1 VGDSP
6 WRSNAAGASKPL
18 QHNQASLWQRL
29 YDAAALAPHKASQIA
44 AEIAHLLDIESPEE
58 ARFAGLLDLISSS
71 EKGGEAVSCDEQ
83 AAADLLGNAR
93 RLIGRHR
100 AREVQAELA
109 RMRQAGQI
117 SEQEY
122 VAQLLR
128 VAK

>member
-1 VGDSP
+1 
-6 WRSNAAGASKPL
+6 
-18 QHNQASLWQRL
+18 
-29 YDAAALAPHKASQIA
+29 
-44 AEIAHLLDIESPEE
+44 
-58 ARFAGLLDLISSS
+58 LLDLISSS
-71 EKGGEAVSCDEQ
+71 EKGGEAASCDEQ

-122 VAQLLR
+122 VAQLLQ
-128 VAK
+128 VAR